1 MNDTR
6 TYGERILAKNITVS
20 NDTRKTGLNNN
31 DLIIGSSGA
40 GKTGGYVIP
49 NIQNMTDS
57 LIVSDTKGSLEKR
70 FTKELI
76 DRGYSVYALDLVNPL
91 RSCGYN
97 PLDGIRRY
105 RDGSYREQDV
115 ITLANNIMPMMDS
128 SEPFWE
134 KSAASYLVFLISFAL
149 EVLPKE
155 EQNMCSVCELH
166 RTYIKPNG
174 ELSFLKWLDANPDS
188 FPAKKHTQMRS
199 SMAADKMWSSIH

>member
-1 MNDTR
+1 MKYTR
-6 TYGERILAKNITVS
+6 TYGERILAKNTMVS

-76 DRGYSVYALDLVNPL
+76 NRGYRVYVLDLVTPL

-97 PLDGIRRY
+97 LLDGIRRY

-115 ITLANNIMPMMDS
+115 ITLANNIMP
-128 SEPFWE
+128 
-134 KSAASYLVFLISFAL
+134 
-149 EVLPKE
+149 
-155 EQNMCSVCELH
+155 
-166 RTYIKPNG
+166 
-174 ELSFLKWLDANPDS
+174 
-188 FPAKKHTQMRS
+188 
-199 SMAADKMWSSIH
+199 